1 MLSTKHP
8 EGPRV
13 TVVTDVEK
21 LGDHGKLPSHT
32 PAAASPDRRV
42 VRVSDSFLSKV
53 VVSG

>member
-1 MLSTKHP
+1 MLSTQQP

-21 LGDHGKLPSHT
+21 LGGHGKLPSHT